1 MGTVLFF
8 KLRHYICNALI
19 FSNLLFMRELL
30 TISLVFI
37 LSFNKITAQESI
49 IEHKI
54 QKGETAYFI
63 AQKYKVSLD
72 EIYKLNP
79 ESQNGLRDNQIV
91 RIPVHTPIME
101 TEIKQLTHTVAAK
114 ETLFGLSKQYNVSVE
129 AIQNENT
136 SILADGL
143 KIGQELII
151 PQENNSKVKNASI
164 NTVTSS
170 KAMHQVLAKES
181 LFSIARQYNV
191 SVQDLET
198 LNKDILLNGLQI
210 GQTIVIPNKR
220 KTIDGRVRIIN
231 GETIFHV
238 VAPKETKYS
247 IAKKYGI
254 TIDQLESQNPEIVNG
269 LVEGNKLAINIK
281 EITPTNDNEELML
294 ALAEKQVVVE
304 KTKAKTIELEDLKD
318 RLVIQKEMN
327 QKVIKIND
335 LNVDLKGMD
344 GLKGNSIEKLR
355 LVLEANKNVQEVLM
369 SKLDSLVVIM
379 TDDLTELKK
388 MDILNMKESKRLEKK
403 SDESI
408 SKTNELSSQLKKEL
422 AENRKSYAGLMNK
435 VERIAVEENQEYKRK
450 VRENIKNKTGE
461 TLLQSLSLEKI
472 QYYKI
477 DQEKNDAQNQ
487 KLIAKIDSLDTQKKI
502 EVKRR
507 ISKASFY
514 GSEAREFDDRLA
526 LVKLKRY
533 QDKVLHNQINTETP
547 ITTLSLDEIKQKIKE
562 DPLYNNE
569 DVKIEVFDN
578 LKAVPNGY
586 YLVLGIFTDATQR
599 DQFIM
604 KLIDTGDFNAS
615 FFYNVN
621 SQSYYV
627 YSDAF
632 ENIEE
637 ALYKYKQK
645 ENTPLYKNW
654 SIAKLELYISK

>member
-1 MGTVLFF
+1 
-8 KLRHYICNALI
+8 
-19 FSNLLFMRELL
+19 MRELL

-37 LSFNKITAQESI
+37 LLFNKITAQESI

-63 AQKYKVSLD
+63 AQKYNVSLE

-79 ESQNGLRDNQIV
+79 ESESGLKDSQII
-91 RIPVHTPIME
+91 RIPIYSPVKE
-101 TEIKQLTHTVAAK
+101 KEVKQLTHIVTAK

-129 AIQNENT
+129 AIQNANSSVLT
-136 SILADGL
+136 DGL
-143 KIGQELII
+143 KVGQELII
-151 PQENNSKVKNASI
+151 PQDLASNTKIVSANTIVSSKV
-164 NTVTSS
+164 V
-170 KAMHQVLAKES
+170 HQVLAKES

-198 LNKDILLNGLQI
+198 LNKEILLNGLQI

-254 TIDQLESQNPEIVNG
+254 TIDQLEAQNPEIVNG
-269 LVEGNKLAINIK
+269 LIEGNKLAINTK
-281 EITPTNDNEELML
+281 EITPTNDNEELMV

-318 RLVIQKEMN
+318 RLVVQKEMN

-369 SKLDSLVVIM
+369 SKLDSLVISM
-379 TDDLTELKK
+379 TDDLTDLKK
-388 MDILNMKESKRLEKK
+388 MDVLNMKESKRLEKK
-403 SDESI
+403 SYESI
-408 SKTNELSSQLKKEL
+408 AKTNELSSQLKKEL

-450 VRENIKNKTGE
+450 VRENTKNKTGE

-472 QYYKI
+472 KYYKI

-502 EVKRR
+502 EVKRH

-514 GSEAREFDDRLA
+514 GSEARTFDDKVA

-533 QDKVLHNQINTETP
+533 QDNALQNQIHAETP
-547 ITTLSLDEIKQKIKE
+547 VIALSLEEIKQKIKE
-562 DPLYNNE
+562 DPLYNNKE
-569 DVKIEVFDN
+569 DKIEVFDN
-578 LKAVPNGY
+578 LKAVRNGY
-586 YLVLGIFTDATQR
+586 YLILGIFTDAAPR

-604 KLIDTGDFNAS
+604 KLIDSGDFNAS

-627 YSDAF
+627 YSNSF

-637 ALYKYKQK
+637 ALHEYKQK
-645 ENTPLYKNW
+645 KNTPLYKNW

>member
-1 MGTVLFF
+1 
-8 KLRHYICNALI
+8 
-19 FSNLLFMRELL
+19 MRELL

-37 LSFNKITAQESI
+37 LSFHKITAQESI

-63 AQKYKVSLD
+63 AQKYNVSLE

-79 ESQNGLRDNQIV
+79 ESQSGLKDSQII
-91 RIPVHTPIME
+91 RIPIYSPVKE
-101 TEIKQLTHTVAAK
+101 KEIKQLTHTVTAK

-129 AIQNENT
+129 AIQNANSSVLT
-136 SILADGL
+136 DGL
-143 KIGQELII
+143 KVGQELII
-151 PQENNSKVKNASI
+151 PQDLASNTKNIPVNTIVSSKV
-164 NTVTSS
+164 
-170 KAMHQVLAKES
+170 MHQVLAKES

-198 LNKDILLNGLQI
+198 LNKEILLNGLQI

-254 TIDQLESQNPEIVNG
+254 TIDQLEAQNPEIVNG
-269 LVEGNKLAINIK
+269 LVEGNKLAINTK
-281 EITPTNDNEELML
+281 EITPTNDNEELMF

-318 RLVIQKEMN
+318 RLVVQKEMN

-369 SKLDSLVVIM
+369 SKLDSLVVSM
-379 TDDLTELKK
+379 TEDLTDLKK
-388 MDILNMKESKRLEKK
+388 MDVLNMKESKRLEKK
-403 SDESI
+403 SYESI
-408 SKTNELSSQLKKEL
+408 AKTNELSSQLKKEL

-450 VRENIKNKTGE
+450 VRENTKNKTGE

-472 QYYKI
+472 KYYKI

-502 EVKRR
+502 EVKRH

-514 GSEAREFDDRLA
+514 GSEARAFDDKVA

-533 QDKVLHNQINTETP
+533 QDNALQNQANTETP
-547 ITTLSLDEIKQKIKE
+547 VAALSLEEIKEKIKK
-562 DPLYNNE
+562 DPLYNNKE
-569 DVKIEVFDN
+569 GKIEFFDN

-586 YLVLGIFTDATQR
+586 YLVLGIFADAAPR

-604 KLIDTGDFNAS
+604 KLIDSGDFNAS

-627 YSDAF
+627 YSDSF

-637 ALYKYKQK
+637 ALYEYKQK